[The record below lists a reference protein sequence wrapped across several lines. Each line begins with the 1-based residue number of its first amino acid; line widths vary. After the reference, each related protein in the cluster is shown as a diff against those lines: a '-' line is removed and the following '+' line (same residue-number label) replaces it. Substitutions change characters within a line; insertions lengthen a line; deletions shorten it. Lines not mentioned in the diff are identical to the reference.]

1 MRGIKKRNPERY
13 CVLEYDKLFVDHKV
27 YVWNDIL
34 GQVVEM
40 NDSERSLDP
49 VTRAASAMGRGARPG
64 LSKSWSVSSPNMPGI
79 MDNTET
85 DILERI
91 RDLEAQIAAQQ
102 VQPSSRML
110 RLPSK
115 NLFQQK
121 FSGNNSLSTAADLR
135 VWRSEGWRIRESV
148 HLIILGLGSPDSRR
162 SNQHGKPLSV
172 SLYQWRPRIN
182 HYKDTIACLT
192 ASNEYIQSYL
202 IIRRCFLFFS
212 LRDMNRLS
220 SRVF

>member
-1 MRGIKKRNPERY
+1 MTEDLSKRTRESRQELRKFMRGIKKRNPERY

-64 LSKSWSVSSPNMPGI
+64 LSKSWSVSSPNI
-79 MDNTET
+79 VDNTET

-115 NLFQQK
+115 NLFQHNFQETIHYQQQQISEFGGVK
-121 FSGNNSLSTAADLR
+121 DGGYESQSTSSSSASGLQTPGGATNMANLSLS
-135 VWRSEGWRIRESV
+135 
-148 HLIILGLGSPDSRR
+148 
-162 SNQHGKPLSV
+162 LS
-172 SLYQWRPRIN
+172 IN
-182 HYKDTIACLT
+182 GDQ
-192 ASNEYIQSYL
+192 E
-202 IIRRCFLFFS
+202 
-212 LRDMNRLS
+212 
-220 SRVF
+220 

>member
-1 MRGIKKRNPERY
+1 MTEDLSKRTRESRQELRKFMRGIKKRNPERY

-102 VQPSSRML
+102 VQTSSSPGCFACLQRICFNIIFRKQFTINSSR
-110 RLPSK
+110 S
-115 NLFQQK
+115 Q
-121 FSGNNSLSTAADLR
+121 SL
-135 VWRSEGWRIRESV
+135 EE
-148 HLIILGLGSPDSRR
+148 
-162 SNQHGKPLSV
+162 
-172 SLYQWRPRIN
+172 
-182 HYKDTIACLT
+182 
-192 ASNEYIQSYL
+192 
-202 IIRRCFLFFS
+202 
-212 LRDMNRLS
+212 
-220 SRVF
+220 